1 MKSDILKKIALYSGV
16 IIALGVLLFPFAV
29 MISTSLKTLKEVYSP
44 HPHWIPYSFKFS
56 NFVEIFDSFPLLNFF
71 MNSVIVAGGA
81 TILSVG
87 LSVPAA
93 YASARLR
100 FKGRKLLLWVFLVAQ
115 MFSPVIIIMSLFK
128 IITRLG
134 LLDTFTSLI
143 IVNAV
148 FTLAFSIW
156 MMNGYFR
163 SIPLDVEEAAWI
175 DGCTRFQGLIKVVLP
190 MAMPGIVTTVIY
202 SFITAWNEFMFAMTF
217 ITSDEKKPI
226 TLGLFNFVG
235 RWSVDWHY
243 LMAASLLAIL
253 PVVILF
259 LVIEKKLVE
268 GLASGAVKG

>member
-1 MKSDILKKIALYSGV
+1 MKTSILKKSALYLGV
-16 IIALGVLLFPFAV
+16 FMALGVLLFPFAV

-44 HPHWIPYSFKFS
+44 VPHWIPYSFKFG
-56 NFVEIFDSFPLLNFF
+56 NFLDIFHSFPLLNFF
-71 MNSVIVAGGA
+71 TNSVIIAGGA
-81 TILSVG
+81 TILSVS
-87 LSVPAA
+87 LSIPAA
-93 YASARLR
+93 YATARLR
-100 FKGRKLLLWVFLVAQ
+100 FTGRKVLLWLFLVVQ
-115 MFSPVIIIMSLFK
+115 MFSPVIIVMSLFK
-128 IITRLG
+128 IIARLG
-134 LLDTFTSLI
+134 LLDTYASLI

-175 DGCTRFQGLIKVVLP
+175 DGCTRFQGLLKVVLP

-243 LMAASLLAIL
+243 LMAASLLAVL
-253 PVVILF
+253 PAGVLF
-259 LVIEKKLVE
+259 LVIEVTLVA
-268 GLASGAVKG
+268 GHARGAVKG